1 MTLVFLGFM
10 MTNETEVKMIGLGL
24 AVAVIVDVTLVR
36 LVLAPGL
43 ISLLGEKAFWIPK
56 WLNKALGKELKIEH

>member
-1 MTLVFLGFM
+1 MGFM

-24 AVAVIVDVTLVR
+24 AVAVVVDVTLVR

-43 ISLLGEKAFWIPK
+43 LSLLGEKAWWIPK
-56 WLNKALGKELKIEH
+56 WMNKALGKEVKMEH

>member
-1 MTLVFLGFM
+1 MALVFMGFM
-10 MTNETEVKMIGLGL
+10 MTNETEVKMISLGL

-43 ISLLGEKAFWIPK
+43 LSLLGERAWWIPK
-56 WLNKALGKELKIEH
+56 WMNKALGKEVKMEH